1 MSMSW
6 EDLAAALEVDVRT
19 IQRWRKKRGVPQLPD
34 VVAWRAWREKDPAST
49 APDTVSDDAALPGDC
64 DYDTLVKQGKIT
76 YALAKVR
83 EQVIAEKVENERKR
97 VELDKARGLLVDA
110 KEAEKAVAEMKRRT
124 ARDYDEAI
132 VRAIQRLP
140 AEIRA
145 DVSRAIEAELA

>member
-1 MSMSW
+1 METTW
-6 EDLAAALEVDVRT
+6 EELATALEVDVRT
-19 IQRWRKKRGVPQLPD
+19 VHRWRKRPGTPVSADP
-34 VVAWRAWREKDPAST
+34 VAWVTWRAKN
-49 APDTVSDDAALPGDC
+49 APDSVSSDAALPGEC
-64 DYDTLVKQGKIT
+64 DYDDLVRKGSIT

-140 AEIRA
+140 AELRA

>member
-1 MSMSW
+1 MAMTW
-6 EDLAAALEVDVRT
+6 EDVAAALDRDVRT
-19 IQRWRKKRGVPQLPD
+19 VHRWRKRLGAPQLPE
-34 VVAWRAWREKDPAST
+34 VAPWRAWLSAQDPQT
-49 APDTVSDDAALPGDC
+49 LVSSDAALPGEC
-64 DYDTLVKQGKIT
+64 DYDDLVRKGSIT